1 MTLGERLTA
10 LRKEKGMSQDALA
23 GILGV
28 SRQSVSKW
36 ETDASIPDLDN
47 LVRLSDLF
55 EVTLDELVRGKKPE
69 RPAEKVALPE
79 TLRQL
84 GRMAEKFWREKA
96 YLAGWLLI
104 LWGGKRGFAFLKGV
118 QNFYRNTNDMEKT
131 VAFFKSALLPS
142 VLPVLLILFASG
154 LLLLTLG
161 RKKSGSFE
169 WYHLG
174 WWGIFA
180 AAIGIRGKSFLNTGL
195 LEELLL
201 GVWMT
206 LRYGSPWEIFG
217 VVGEA
222 ICSPRF
228 VLLAACIAMLLLGKR
243 QKNKSAE

>member
-84 GRMAEKFWREKA
+84 GR
-96 YLAGWLLI
+96 
-104 LWGGKRGFAFLKGV
+104 RGFAFLKGV
-118 QNFYRNTNDMEKT
+118 QNFYRNTNDIETTM
-131 VAFFKSALLPS
+131 AFFKSALLPS
-142 VLPVLLILFASG
+142 VLPVLLILFGSG

-201 GVWMT
+201 GVWVT

-217 VVGEA
+217 VVGEV

-243 QKNKSAE
+243 HKNKSAE

>member
-96 YLAGWLLI
+96 YLTGWLLI

-131 VAFFKSALLPS
+131 VVFFKSALLPS
-142 VLPVLLILFASG
+142 VLPVLLILFGSG

-161 RKKSGSFE
+161 RKKSGSFG

-174 WWGIFA
+174 WWGIVA
-180 AAIGIRGKSFLNTGL
+180 SVIGVRSKSFLNTGL

-201 GVWMT
+201 GIWVN

-217 VVGEA
+217 VIGEV

-228 VLLAACIAMLLLGKR
+228 VLLAACIALLFFGKR